1 MLPFF
6 NMRLN
11 RNYNM
16 AILQPFID
24 KMKRGELTLENILE
38 EDEIIQDLKT
48 NQNSQFIY
56 FLSNEHIRKLIDYA
70 TKMPKS
76 NDKNVG
82 YKYPFNATEILCC
95 DNNAVM
101 EKIMNEIHLGG
112 DSDEEEDEKENKEEE
127 KEENSE
133 EKKEENE
140 EFVEVK
146 EDENKEKEAIP
157 EPSQPQEQIKPP
169 EQNEEKPEEVEKNE
183 ASEPPKEKE
192 VKEEEPKNEEPKK
205 EEEQNPEEEKKEK
218 AEEPPKAEE
227 KVEEPKKEEPPKT
240 EEKVEEPKKEEPPKT
255 EGEQK
260 PEEEKKEEAQKPE
273 EKAEEP
279 KKEEPLKPEE
289 EQPKDEPTKEE
300 PKAEELNKK
309 EGEMQE
315 EAGNKQENEEEPK
328 QEPEV
333 QGNEEEH
340 EPEQEKDEE
349 QEKDDEEQ
357 GKEYTV
363 IYDNVDYLLGF
374 LNESEETKS
383 NYVLVGYFYKILN
396 HLFNSQSSKIV
407 QYIFDYP
414 KKNEFDVL
422 GLIVKNMKRKSMGEI
437 VNKLLL
443 FQEEGGDDFLPKR
456 LELLEKVLE
465 ELKETTEEDKYECI
479 CSTLESTFYNKAF
492 FLEFMKDPKYL
503 DMMYTILEKSQGQ
516 SRKLVAVLKLFINI
530 HENILKNEDKRS
542 TVSVAQENPMDFLSL
557 FNGGYGLEET
567 SQKEANPEVEQ
578 IVDKVFTNLITL
590 IDKNNF
596 NFLNDLDDY
605 SQPENSEFMTTYQKK
620 QKRLGMKKL
629 SQIEFFRTIL
639 DILVNAYAKYKA
651 QPIGESIINIINKAQ
666 KKKLFWKMHKLFFDF
681 PFCNLYQT
689 FYSQILDIILNE
701 NSPESLIKYTFIE
714 EEGEEKKNLL
724 QIFIDKTIN
733 EMQFKFQSG
742 RIAFNPNYSFQVSIL
757 NKVIESTNPYM
768 KELIK
773 DNQNLAAFDTILG
786 KEIDTIFKQKL
797 LLSGDKDIQLG
808 PSIPLMSKEEDLKYF
823 GKKNFMEIL
832 EEDNQIYRIYTEG
845 GDYEKLLNAKKEREK
860 KEQEERKKSEEEANE
875 AGEEEQEE
883 PNVQIGLGDSINNFD
898 DGEQEKEVKKD
909 EDEFKE
915 KLDSGTEEPSEET
928 EEDKS
933 FNDVNFWKPSITPDD
948 NIMNAFLTDL
958 D

>member
-503 DMMYTILEKSQGQ
+503 DMMYTILEKSQDH

-567 SQKEANPEVEQ
+567 SQKEANPEIEQ

-689 FYSQILDIILNE
+689 FYSQIFDIILNE

-733 EMQFKFQSG
+733 EMQFKFESG
-742 RIAFNPNYSFQVSIL
+742 RIAFHPNYSFQVSIL

-832 EEDNQIYRIYTEG
+832 EEDNQIYRTYTEG

>member
-1 MLPFF
+1 
-6 NMRLN
+6 
-11 RNYNM
+11 
-16 AILQPFID
+16 
-24 KMKRGELTLENILE
+24 
-38 EDEIIQDLKT
+38 
-48 NQNSQFIY
+48 
-56 FLSNEHIRKLIDYA
+56 
-70 TKMPKS
+70 MPKS

-112 DSDEEEDEKENKEEE
+112 DSDEEEDEKENKE
-127 KEENSE
+127 EENSE

-503 DMMYTILEKSQGQ
+503 DMMYTILEKSQNQ

-567 SQKEANPEVEQ
+567 PQKEANPEIEQ

-681 PFCNLYQT
+681 PFCNLYQSLY
-689 FYSQILDIILNE
+689 FQIFDIILNDHC
-701 NSPESLIKYTFIE
+701 PEELVKSVFIE
-714 EEGEEKKNLL
+714 KEGDNKKNIIE
-724 QIFIDKTIN
+724 IFIDKVIK
-733 EMQFKFQSG
+733 EMEFKYTSG
-742 RIAFNPNYSFQVSIL
+742 RISFHPNYSFEVSIL
-757 NKVIESTNPYM
+757 NKINASNNEYIKALCNDSKN
-768 KELIK
+768 LI
-773 DNQNLAAFDTILG
+773 AFDKILG
-786 KEIDTIFKQKL
+786 QEIDTIFNQKL
-797 LLSGDKDIQLG
+797 LLNPEKDIQMG
-808 PSIPLMSKEEDLKYF
+808 PNIPLEKEEAPLKYF
-823 GKKNFMEIL
+823 GKKNFMELLEENNSIYSIYLKGDDYEPIL
-832 EEDNQIYRIYTEG
+832 EEKKQR
-845 GDYEKLLNAKKEREK
+845 LLKEE
-860 KEQEERKKSEEEANE
+860 EERKKAEEKSLMEGTE
-875 AGEEEQEE
+875 DEMV
-883 PNVQIGLGDSINNFD
+883 PGLGDSINMVGDND
-898 DGEQEKEVKKD
+898 NNENDNMEQEEIQKHEEEEVKDKPD
-909 EDEFKE
+909 T
-915 KLDSGTEEPSEET
+915 GTEEEITEES

-933 FNDVNFWKPSITPDD
+933 FNDVNFWKPQINPDD
-948 NIMNAFLTDL
+948 NIMSAILHDL

>member
-146 EDENKEKEAIP
+146 EDENKEKEPIP

-205 EEEQNPEEEKKEK
+205 EEEQNPEE
-218 AEEPPKAEE
+218 
-227 KVEEPKKEEPPKT
+227 KT

-503 DMMYTILEKSQGQ
+503 DMMYTILEKSQNQ

-567 SQKEANPEVEQ
+567 SQKEANPEIEQ

-689 FYSQILDIILNE
+689 FYSQIFDIILNE

-733 EMQFKFQSG
+733 EMQFKFESG

-823 GKKNFMEIL
+823 GKKNFMELL
-832 EEDNQIYRIYTEG
+832 EEDNKIYRTYTEG

-860 KEQEERKKSEEEANE
+860 KEQEERKKSEEEAGE